1 MVKVS
6 VIIPT
11 YGKPV
16 FLEKAIKS
24 VLNQTFED
32 IELIVVDDNNPDTDA
47 RILTED
53 LVNRLNDSEQKITYI
68 KHEFNKN
75 GAVARNTGFSA
86 AKGKYISLLDSDDE
100 YYPERIVKCFNKM
113 EQCSDKVAGV
123 YTGVEFRKKGK
134 TYNINKH
141 VDAGNFLVSTLACT
155 FMFGTGSNI
164 FIRKSV
170 VDELKG
176 FDEAF
181 LKHQDYEF
189 LVRVFEK
196 YTLEAIP
203 EILVIKNNE
212 NLNLPDVN
220 KMITIKAQY
229 LNKFKPIIRRLQETD
244 QKYIYNKQGVSIA
257 EHALRTRQLS
267 IANDYYMHAKEY
279 GSLTMKEVFRRI
291 IFTILNFIHR

>member
-16 FLEKAIKS
+16 FLEKAIRS
-24 VLNQTFED
+24 VLDQTFED
-32 IELIVVDDNNPDTDA
+32 TELIVVDDNNPDTED

-53 LVNRLNDSEQKITYI
+53 LMTKFSNSEQKIIYL
-68 KHEFNKN
+68 KHDCNKN
-75 GAVARNTGFSA
+75 GAVARNTGFSTA
-86 AKGKYISLLDSDDE
+86 NGKYISLLDSDDE

-113 EQCSDKVAGV
+113 EQCSDKIAGV
-123 YTGVEFRKKGK
+123 YTGCEFRRRGQTYHIKKD
-134 TYNINKH
+134 
-141 VDAGNFLVSTLACT
+141 VQAGNFLVSTLACT
-155 FMFGTGSNI
+155 FMLGTGSNI

-181 LKHQDYEF
+181 LRHQDYEF

-196 YTLEAIP
+196 YALEAIP
-203 EILVIKNNE
+203 EVLVIKNNE
-212 NLNLPDVN
+212 NLNLPKVN

-229 LNKFKPIIRRLQETD
+229 LNKFKSIIQGLQEID
-244 QKYIYNKQGVSIA
+244 QKYIYHTKNVSIA
-257 EHALRTRQLS
+257 EHALRTRQLL
-267 IANDYYMHAKEY
+267 IANDHYMHAKEY
-279 GSLTMKEVFRRI
+279 GSLTIKEVFRRI
-291 IFTILNFIHR
+291 IFTILHFVQ